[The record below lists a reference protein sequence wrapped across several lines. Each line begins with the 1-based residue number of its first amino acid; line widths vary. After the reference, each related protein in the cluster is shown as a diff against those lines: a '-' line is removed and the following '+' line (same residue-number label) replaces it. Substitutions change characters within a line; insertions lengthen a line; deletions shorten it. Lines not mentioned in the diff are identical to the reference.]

1 MIRGEGCDEKSDCSG
16 AKNVKFETMRK
27 AISSG
32 WKPYWRRVKESAV
45 GDLNYGN
52 FLTISNDNG
61 RGVIRT

>member
-16 AKNVKFETMRK
+16 DKSLKFETMIR

-45 GDLNYGN
+45 GDLN